1 MVPAPLPTL
10 ILASAS
16 PRRRDLLAQIGI
28 PCRILNHRVDEAAQ
42 PGESPSA
49 LVQRLAREKALD
61 VLSRTPA
68 ANAAVVLG
76 ADTVVVCDDQVLG
89 KPRDGAEAMAMLAQL
104 SDRVHRV
111 YSAVTVCDHQR
122 VADVLSVTEVRFRAI
137 TPVEAAAYWATG
149 EPLDKA
155 GGYAIQG
162 LGAVFVAGLSGSFT
176 GVVGLP
182 LFETAALLRT
192 FGVSCWQGLEAGGD
206 EAQ

>member
-1 MVPAPLPTL
+1 MALAPLPTL

-28 PCRILNHRVDEAAQ
+28 PCRILNHGIDEAAQ
-42 PGESPSA
+42 PGEAPRA

-68 ANAAVVLG
+68 ASAAVVLG

-104 SDRVHRV
+104 SDRVHQV

-122 VADVLSVTEVRFRAI
+122 VADVLSVTEVRFRVI
-137 TPVEAAAYWATG
+137 TPAEAAAYWATG
-149 EPLDKA
+149 EPVDKA

-182 LFETAALLRT
+182 LFETAELLRT
-192 FGVSCWQGLEAGGD
+192 FGVSCWQGPAVGGD